1 MPSRLRTGATGSSR
15 PPPVSNEF
23 LLGIAAFCGVLLV
36 GVAGATVDLGFIRA
50 RTRTVGL
57 ISLGALGL
65 PLVSAVVLAL
75 AAYPRLQ
82 GPEADMW
89 TFAAY
94 AGLALSV
101 SAVPVI
107 VKIFADLGVLHRNLS
122 QLSLSVAVIDDAI
135 VWIGLSIIAAT
146 VRLQHVDDPA
156 GNVTLT
162 LAAVV
167 ALALLTVV
175 ARRTGVMAPPGAQR
189 EPGVGASCLVAA
201 AFITLGAVI
210 TDGIGLDWTLGAFLC
225 GAIVAS
231 GRIVSVVGLRPLRTV
246 VLGVL
251 APLFLA
257 VNGLAADLTA
267 LRDPRLALLAAAA
280 VVLAVLTKTVG
291 AYGGGRLAGLEH
303 DAAMAVSSAL
313 NARGTVQLVVAAAGL
328 RLGLITREGFTIL
341 VLVALVTSAMAGPLI
356 RQYLR
361 RIPET
366 PEEDRR
372 DQLVE

>member
-1 MPSRLRTGATGSSR
+1 M
-15 PPPVSNEF
+15 
-23 LLGIAAFCGVLLV
+23 C
-36 GVAGATVDLGFIRA
+36 
-50 RTRTVGL
+50 
-57 ISLGALGL
+57 
-65 PLVSAVVLAL
+65 
-75 AAYPRLQ
+75 
-82 GPEADMW
+82 
-89 TFAAY
+89 
-94 AGLALSV
+94 
-101 SAVPVI
+101 
-107 VKIFADLGVLHRNLS
+107 LHRNLS

-175 ARRTGVMAPPGAQR
+175 ARRTGVMTPPGARR

-210 TDGIGLDWTLGAFLC
+210 TDGIGLDSTLGAFLC
-225 GAIVAS
+225 GAIVAT

-267 LRDPRLALLAAAA
+267 LRDPRLALLAAGA
-280 VVLAVLTKTVG
+280 VVPGRTEQDRRCVRRRQPAGRTRARRGDGGVLG
-291 AYGGGRLAGLEH
+291 PQRSGNG
-303 DAAMAVSSAL
+303 S
-313 NARGTVQLVVAAAGL
+313 ARGRGRRVAS
-328 RLGLITREGFTIL
+328 RN
-341 VLVALVTSAMAGPLI
+341 SS
-356 RQYLR
+356 
-361 RIPET
+361 PEKDSRSSCWS
-366 PEEDRR
+366 PW
-372 DQLVE
+372 

>member
-1 MPSRLRTGATGSSR
+1 M
-15 PPPVSNEF
+15 
-23 LLGIAAFCGVLLV
+23 
-36 GVAGATVDLGFIRA
+36 
-50 RTRTVGL
+50 
-57 ISLGALGL
+57 
-65 PLVSAVVLAL
+65 
-75 AAYPRLQ
+75 
-82 GPEADMW
+82 
-89 TFAAY
+89 
-94 AGLALSV
+94 

-156 GNVTLT
+156 GDVPLT

-175 ARRTGVMAPPGAQR
+175 ARRTGVMASSGRPARTWGR
-189 EPGVGASCLVAA
+189 RLL
-201 AFITLGAVI
+201 LGGGGLHHPCAVI

-231 GRIVSVVGLRPLRTV
+231 GRIVSVAGLRPLRTV

-267 LRDPRLALLAAAA
+267 LRDPRLAFWP
-280 VVLAVLTKTVG
+280 
-291 AYGGGRLAGLEH
+291 RPR
-303 DAAMAVSSAL
+303 SSW
-313 NARGTVQLVVAAAGL
+313 
-328 RLGLITREGFTIL
+328 
-341 VLVALVTSAMAGPLI
+341 PC
-356 RQYLR
+356 
-361 RIPET
+361 
-366 PEEDRR
+366 
-372 DQLVE
+372 